1 MNVTAA
7 AASIRAVL
15 CLLALLGSR
24 HAIAD
29 DTADVAA
36 LRELE
41 TTRQAA
47 IKARDFDALRRI
59 YAEDFVG
66 IAGNGR
72 VISRADLM
80 DVFAHN
86 DGSLAFTTDEVDVRV
101 YGDTAIFTGRLTAR
115 MASGEVAS
123 AGRFTHVFVRRAGA
137 WVCVHGQSTPIAQ

>member
-1 MNVTAA
+1 MNVAIAA
-7 AASIRAVL
+7 SSIRAAL
-15 CLLALLGSR
+15 CVIALLAGR

-29 DTADVAA
+29 NAADVAA

-47 IKARDFDALRRI
+47 IEAHDFDALRRI

-101 YGDTAIFTGRLTAR
+101 YGETAIFTGRLTAR
-115 MASGEVAS
+115 TAAGDVAS
-123 AGRFTHVFVRRAGA
+123 AGRFTHVFVRRAGT